1 MGMSKLQHGKDDQDN
16 EAVVFNPD
24 AYSVVSSWISKSA
37 LNEEDDAA
45 PRSQKPL
52 YSKSQPLK
60 DEDKFLASKILK
72 KKYEPKVDTRKVN
85 DENDDDDDE
94 TYQLKGQHQAKK
106 QKTMS
111 VQAQLLETLRLQQER
126 RKQKNKKKNKKP

>member
-60 DEDKFLASKILK
+60 INSSR
-72 KKYEPKVDTRKVN
+72 PR
-85 DENDDDDDE
+85 
-94 TYQLKGQHQAKK
+94 
-106 QKTMS
+106 S
-111 VQAQLLETLRLQQER
+111 S
-126 RKQKNKKKNKKP
+126 KKNMNQKSTRARPTPGEKTKDHERPSAAAGNTPLAARATETKEQEEKQEAIVASHTRVSTLV